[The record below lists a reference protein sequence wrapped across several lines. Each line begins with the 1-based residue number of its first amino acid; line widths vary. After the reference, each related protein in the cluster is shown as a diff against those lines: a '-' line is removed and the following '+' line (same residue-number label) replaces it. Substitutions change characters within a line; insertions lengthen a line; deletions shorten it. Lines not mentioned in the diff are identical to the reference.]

1 MGNKIYC
8 LMFSAFLILYFVVP
22 EELITINFYD
32 TYFLISYS
40 SLVYYLFL
48 LLVLIF
54 SVNKVYNYMKKWS
67 LN

>member
-8 LMFSAFLILYFVVP
+8 LIFSAFLILYFVVP
-22 EELITINFYD
+22 KELIAINFYD

-48 LLVLIF
+48 LLVIIF
-54 SVNKVYNYMKKWS
+54 SVNKVYNYMKKRS